1 MEYIPSIL
9 VAYAAYA
16 VGTASPGPATLAIMQ
31 VSASVGR
38 REGLK
43 FAFGVIMGS
52 FVWGVFAALGFA
64 TLMVNFAWLF
74 MAMKI
79 AGGLYLLWLAFKS
92 FRSALSDTAV
102 TPLKVSSTRYFAQGL
117 ALHLTNPKAIFVWAA
132 IIALG
137 LPQGAPA
144 WVSGAILI
152 GCALIGVLVF
162 SGFALL
168 FSTQAATGIYSRFRR
183 RVEAVAAALFGVAGL
198 SLLSDLSKSVKQS
211 S

>member
-1 MEYIPSIL
+1 MEFLPSIL

-31 VSASVGR
+31 ISASRGR
-38 REGLK
+38 AEGLQ
-43 FAFGVIMGS
+43 FAYGVILGS
-52 FVWGVFAALGFA
+52 LIWGVFAALGFA
-64 TLMVNFAWLF
+64 TLMVNFAWIF
-74 MAMKI
+74 MAMKV

-92 FRSALSDTAV
+92 FHSAMSDEAV
-102 TPLKVSSTRYFAQGL
+102 APLKVSNTRYFAQGL

-168 FSTQAATGIYSRFRR
+168 FSTTTATSIYGHFRQKI
-183 RVEAVAAALFGVAGL
+183 EAVAALLFGAAGVK
-198 SLLSDLSKSVKQS
+198 LLSGIGSSAKQS